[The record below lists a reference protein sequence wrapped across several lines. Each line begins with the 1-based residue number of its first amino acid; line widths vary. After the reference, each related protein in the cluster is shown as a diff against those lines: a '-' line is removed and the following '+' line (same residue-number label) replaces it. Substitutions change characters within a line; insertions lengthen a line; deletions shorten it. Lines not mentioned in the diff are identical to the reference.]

1 MKPSRDFW
9 ITWGITV
16 TLALVGVILLA
27 TKLAAYG
34 IGIFCILPTVIG
46 FTTGIYSRKFLS
58 YIGIITGFLCIFL
71 LLIGAGEGIFCILMA
86 LPVIFAFVALGY
98 LLGFWVK
105 KSKDLSKN
113 SPKVI
118 VLPILVIVLSIIG
131 EKFFGGSEIKNSVT
145 TSLTL
150 PYPKEIIY
158 KNIIAVDT
166 VDIEKNIFQ
175 KMGLPTPRKCILT
188 EEKIGGLRICEFEEG
203 KIIETIKELK
213 AGELLR
219 MDITSSDITMNW
231 LKFDE
236 DIYTIK
242 DNTDNTSTIT
252 RTTTFFSDLKP
263 RFYWKYIEDITIKAE
278 QAFVF
283 RNLEKD
289 LIKK

>member
-58 YIGIITGFLCIFL
+58 YIGIITGLLSIFL

-118 VLPILVIVLSIIG
+118 LLPILVIFLAIIG

-242 DNTDNTSTIT
+242 DNTDNSSTIT

>member
-16 TLALVGVILLA
+16 TLALAGVILLM
-27 TKLAAYG
+27 TNLALYG

-58 YIGIITGFLCIFL
+58 YMGIITGLICIFL

-105 KSKDLSKN
+105 KSRDSSKG
-113 SPKVI
+113 SPKII
-118 VLPILVIVLSIIG
+118 VLPLLLVVLSMIG
-131 EKFFGGSEIKNSVT
+131 EKFFGGSEIKNSVS

-150 PYPKEIIY
+150 PYAKGAIY
-158 KNIIAVDT
+158 KKIIAVDT

-188 EEKIGGLRICEFEEG
+188 AEKIGGLRICEFEEG

-213 AGELLR
+213 AGELLQ
-219 MDITSSDITMNW
+219 MDVTSSDITMNW

-242 DNTDNTSTIT
+242 TNADNSSTIT

-263 RFYWKYIEDITIKAE
+263 RFYWKYIEGITIKAE
-278 QAFVF
+278 QEFVF

-289 LIKK
+289 LSKK